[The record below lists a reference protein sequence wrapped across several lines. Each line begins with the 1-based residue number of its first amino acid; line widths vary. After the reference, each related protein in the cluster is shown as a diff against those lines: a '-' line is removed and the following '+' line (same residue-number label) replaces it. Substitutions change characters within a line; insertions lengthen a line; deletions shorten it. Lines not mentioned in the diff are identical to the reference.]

1 MVNKRQDYSAYI
13 ISFYLCSFLE
23 ILESSSISYHIQY
36 ICVIIG
42 YVIFIGV
49 AEILITKYISISIG
63 SCGGKDDKRN

>member
-42 YVIFIGV
+42 YVIFIG
-49 AEILITKYISISIG
+49 
-63 SCGGKDDKRN
+63 GGGDFNNKIYQHFNWKLWRKR